1 MGVHRQILFNPMPT
15 LLHMPFSPFVVSHS
29 RLSVL
34 SRHPSQSRSVSAHW
48 TTRHCTAQHGTARHS
63 TAQHGTARH
72 GTVQHGTARHHKT
85 PSPMLPLIPSNHPVN
100 SPSSLTRVQQQST
113 PKSKDPDAKREA
125 RNITVSDTA
134 HLHRRGDR
142 TENLSSETARLHTMT
157 NEMLRPHRVVSGMGH
172 LHRMTSETAH
182 FHRMVSEMVRLH
194 KKGKETVPFHS
205 TVSEMVH
212 LYRMTSETA

>member
-1 MGVHRQILFNPMPT
+1 MDGGASPDTLQPNANPSTHALQSLRRFSFETERLVSP
-15 LLHMPFSPFVVSHS
+15 PFSIAIC
-29 RLSVL
+29 LCAL
-34 SRHPSQSRSVSAHW
+34 DN
-48 TTRHCTAQHGTARHS
+48 TAQHGTARHS
-63 TAQHGTARH
+63 TA
-72 GTVQHGTARHHKT
+72 QHGTARHHKT

-194 KKGKETVPFHS
+194 KKGEETVPFHS

>member
-1 MGVHRQILFNPMPT
+1 MDGGASPDTLQPNANPSTHALQSLRRFSFETERLVSP
-15 LLHMPFSPFVVSHS
+15 PFSIAIC
-29 RLSVL
+29 LCAL
-34 SRHPSQSRSVSAHW
+34 DN
-48 TTRHCTAQHGTARHS
+48 TALHGTARHS

-113 PKSKDPDAKREA
+113 PQSKDPDAKREA

-172 LHRMTSETAH
+172 PHSTVSETVHLHKKGDETEHLHSTVSKTAHLHRMTSDMA
-182 FHRMVSEMVRLH
+182 
-194 KKGKETVPFHS
+194 
-205 TVSEMVH
+205 
-212 LYRMTSETA
+212 

>member
-1 MGVHRQILFNPMPT
+1 MDGGASPDTLQPNANPSTHALQSLRRFSFETERLVSP
-15 LLHMPFSPFVVSHS
+15 PFSIAIC
-29 RLSVL
+29 LCAL
-34 SRHPSQSRSVSAHW
+34 D
-48 TTRHCTAQHGTARHS
+48 S

-194 KKGKETVPFHS
+194 KKGEETVPFHS

>member
-1 MGVHRQILFNPMPT
+1 
-15 LLHMPFSPFVVSHS
+15 
-29 RLSVL
+29 
-34 SRHPSQSRSVSAHW
+34 
-48 TTRHCTAQHGTARHS
+48 
-63 TAQHGTARH
+63 
-72 GTVQHGTARHHKT
+72 
-85 PSPMLPLIPSNHPVN
+85 MLPLIPSNHPVN

-125 RNITVSDTA
+125 RNITVSGTA
-134 HLHRRGDR
+134 QLHRRGDR

-194 KKGKETVPFHS
+194 KKGEETVPFHS

>member
-1 MGVHRQILFNPMPT
+1 
-15 LLHMPFSPFVVSHS
+15 
-29 RLSVL
+29 
-34 SRHPSQSRSVSAHW
+34 
-48 TTRHCTAQHGTARHS
+48 
-63 TAQHGTARH
+63 
-72 GTVQHGTARHHKT
+72 
-85 PSPMLPLIPSNHPVN
+85 MLPLIPSNHPVN

-125 RNITVSDTA
+125 RNITVSGTA
-134 HLHRRGDR
+134 QLHRRGDR

-172 LHRMTSETAH
+172 LHRM
-182 FHRMVSEMVRLH
+182 VSEMVRLH
-194 KKGKETVPFHS
+194 KKGEETVPFHS

>member
-134 HLHRRGDR
+134 HLHRRGGTRRR
-142 TENLSSETARLHTMT
+142 TSAARQRTSTRWSARQRTSTA
-157 NEMLRPHRVVSGMGH
+157 PSQDDQ
-172 LHRMTSETAH
+172 
-182 FHRMVSEMVRLH
+182 
-194 KKGKETVPFHS
+194 
-205 TVSEMVH
+205 
-212 LYRMTSETA
+212 